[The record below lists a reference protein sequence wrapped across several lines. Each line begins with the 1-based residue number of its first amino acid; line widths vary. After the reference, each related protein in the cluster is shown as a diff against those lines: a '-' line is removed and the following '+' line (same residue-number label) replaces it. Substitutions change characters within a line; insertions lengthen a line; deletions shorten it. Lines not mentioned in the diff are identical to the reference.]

1 MVLQQVQAW
10 TTGQHVQHW
19 QMEAKEFGGF
29 EETDAKYNQDEIEK
43 EAGLSLKECSVGNEK
58 KTRRKR
64 RERRNGGMQPG
75 MVDGRCLIKKTS

>member
-19 QMEAKEFGGF
+19 QMEAKGFGGF

-43 EAGLSLKECSVGNEK
+43 EAGVARNARSEMK
-58 KTRRKR
+58 KKKRRKR

>member
-43 EAGLSLKECSVGNEK
+43 EAGLLKECSVGNEK
-58 KTRRKR
+58 KKRRKR

>member
-19 QMEAKEFGGF
+19 QMEAKGFGGF

-43 EAGLSLKECSVGNEK
+43 
-58 KTRRKR
+58 
-64 RERRNGGMQPG
+64 
-75 MVDGRCLIKKTS
+75 D

>member
-58 KTRRKR
+58 KKKKKEKRKKKWGHAAWHGRR
-64 RERRNGGMQPG
+64 
-75 MVDGRCLIKKTS
+75 

>member
-10 TTGQHVQHW
+10 STGQHVQHW

-58 KTRRKR
+58 KKEE
-64 RERRNGGMQPG
+64 REEKEEMGA
-75 MVDGRCLIKKTS
+75 CSLAW